1 MTFTEAALQV
11 LRSASEPL
19 HYKKIVELAI
29 ARNLLSHVGRT
40 PEVTMSSRLATLV
53 KKDRGQSAIV
63 KVRPGV
69 FAIRESS
76 MTEKEAPPMSAA
88 DEPTQSTAPSLPP
101 KVQLPGADV
110 FPEEEGDDDP
120 ILAGIE
126 EGVSQD
132 DRSRRKRRRR
142 RGRGGDRPEGAEAPR
157 EGGEPPREGGPREG
171 GPREGGPREGG
182 PREGG
187 PREGGPR
194 EGGPREG
201 GPRDDMNHRGNQ
213 PDRGRDRG
221 RDGRDRDRGRDGRD
235 RDRDRGRDDRNRD
248 RDRGRDDRG
257 RDRDRGREERGPEE
271 ARPPI
276 ELTRAPGEGDL
287 LGKDLADAAYSVLSN
302 GDRQSAGFA
311 RVAEML
317 VRRGRLNGAPEVL
330 APTVAAAIRGDIA
343 RALRLGRRAR
353 FRIVE
358 QRVTLSD
365 WLLPREALSAEDQA
379 LQAAER
385 QRDQVRRAFVARLND
400 LPTGGFAELVATWL
414 NAEGVTGLRAVRR
427 PTSSGR
433 ELHFAGTLRRGA
445 EETRIAFVV
454 LRSGLDVE
462 AAHVIDVRGSL
473 HHYGNAHQAWLV
485 TTGRIAPPARDEGAA
500 ENAPACAL
508 LSGGDLARS
517 MERLGIGLRT
527 QTIALCDID
536 FELLEALGD
545 AGLRRD
551 RDRERSRE
559 RDEQQ
564 QRAREQPRP
573 RPSEGEGER
582 DENAGRGRDVV
593 APEINLLDP
602 ELAEQSRLGGGEW
615 EEGQAP
621 QAAEDAPESGEE
633 DVELDFDRD
642 EPAEEIDDGS
652 EDADDADDSEDS
664 EDTNGDEDDE
674 AGDANGEQDDDA
686 SDADDGDDDGR

>member
-53 KKDRGQSAIV
+53 KKDRGQSVVV

-76 MTEKEAPPMSAA
+76 MTEKEAPLASAA
-88 DEPTQSTAPSLPP
+88 DESTQSPAASLPP

-126 EGVSQD
+126 EGAGQEG
-132 DRSRRKRRRR
+132 DRGRRKRRRR

-157 EGGEPPREGGPREG
+157 EGGEPLREGGPREG

-182 PREGG
+182 S
-187 PREGGPR
+187 
-194 EGGPREG
+194 REG
-201 GPRDDMNHRGNQ
+201 GPRDEANLRGNP

-221 RDGRDRDRGRDGRD
+221 RDDRGG
-235 RDRDRGRDDRNRD
+235 RD

-257 RDRDRGREERGPEE
+257 RDRDRGRDDRGRDRDRGRDDRGRDRDRGRDDRFPEE

-276 ELTRAPGEGDL
+276 ELTRTPGEGDL

-302 GDRQSAGFA
+302 GDRQSASFA

-317 VRRGRLNGAPEVL
+317 VRRGRLNGAPDVL
-330 APTVAAAIRGDIA
+330 APTVAAAVRGDIA
-343 RALRLGRRAR
+343 RASRSGRRAR

-365 WLLPREALSAEDQA
+365 WLLPREALGAEDQA

-385 QRDQVRRAFVARLND
+385 QRDQVRRAFVSRLND

-454 LRSGLDVE
+454 LRAGLDIE

-473 HHYGNAHQAWLV
+473 HHYGSAHQAWLV
-485 TTGRIAPPARDEGAA
+485 TTGRVAPPARDEGAA
-500 ENAPACAL
+500 ENAAPCAL

-564 QRAREQPRP
+564 QRAREQQRS

-582 DENAGRGRDVV
+582 DEGAGQPREVV
-593 APEINLLDP
+593 APEIDLLDP

-615 EEGQAP
+615 EEGQAA
-621 QAAEDAPESGEE
+621 QAAEDAPDSGEE

-652 EDADDADDSEDS
+652 DDSDESD
-664 EDTNGDEDDE
+664 DTGDEDDE
-674 AGDANGEQDDDA
+674 AGDANGDA
-686 SDADDGDDDGR
+686 NGDADDEVSDSDDEDDDGR

>member
-76 MTEKEAPPMSAA
+76 MTEKAAPPTSAA
-88 DEPTQSTAPSLPP
+88 DESTQSTAPTPQQPQQPP
-101 KVQLPGADV
+101 RAQLPGADV

-126 EGVSQD
+126 EGASQD
-132 DRSRRKRRRR
+132 DRGRRKRRRR
-142 RGRGGDRPEGAEAPR
+142 RGRGGDRPEGGDAPREGGEAPR
-157 EGGEPPREGGPREG
+157 EGGLREGGPREG

-194 EGGPREG
+194 EDANNRGG
-201 GPRDDMNHRGNQ
+201 
-213 PDRGRDRG
+213 
-221 RDGRDRDRGRDGRD
+221 
-235 RDRDRGRDDRNRD
+235 RDRGRDDRGRD

-257 RDRDRGREERGPEE
+257 RDRDRDRNRDRDRGRDRDDRGRERGRDERGPEE

-287 LGKDLADAAYSVLSN
+287 LGKDLSDAAYSVLSS
-302 GDRQSAGFA
+302 GDRQSASFA

-317 VRRGRLNGAPEVL
+317 VRRGRLNGVPDVL
-330 APTVAAAIRGDIA
+330 APTVAAAVRGDIA
-343 RALRLGRRAR
+343 RAHRSGRRAR

-365 WLLPREALSAEDQA
+365 WLLPREALSAEDQV
-379 LQAAER
+379 LQAADR
-385 QRDQVRRAFVARLND
+385 QRDQVRRAFVMRLND

-454 LRSGLDVE
+454 LRAGLDVE

-485 TTGRIAPPARDEGAA
+485 TTGRVAPPARDEGAA
-500 ENAPACAL
+500 ENAAPCAL
-508 LSGGDLARS
+508 LSGADLARS

-551 RDRERSRE
+551 RERERSRE

-564 QRAREQPRP
+564 QREREQQRSRP
-573 RPSEGEGER
+573 RGGEGEH
-582 DENAGRGRDVV
+582 DEGTGQAREVV
-593 APEINLLDP
+593 APEIDLLDP
-602 ELAEQSRLGGGEW
+602 EAAAQSRLGGGEW
-615 EEGQAP
+615 EEGQEG
-621 QAAEDAPESGEE
+621 QEGAAEGAANEAEADGQ

-642 EPAEEIDDGS
+642 EPADEIDDGS
-652 EDADDADDSEDS
+652 DDSDEGDDDANGDGD
-664 EDTNGDEDDE
+664 GDEDDSDE
-674 AGDANGEQDDDA
+674 AGDDDA